1 MKKTNSIAITII
13 LIILAILACVCLA
26 CILVVGGA
34 ALFMINQPTQP
45 TPQTFEPTPQQL
57 VTPEIFEP
65 ATPGSAETLDTLV
78 NEIVPFNDPIDLG
91 ARLAKKLS
99 IPRTLPDEEMPYAV
113 GDRKTF
119 WASNTDDNDNFQ
131 VEAILRYIGD
141 NTYFWIE
148 GGVKY
153 DNADLLRLADTFDQ
167 EIYPTNRE
175 FFGSE
180 WNPGVDN
187 DPRLYILYL
196 KGIGDSVAGYYSSA
210 DELHP
215 DAHPY
220 SNAHEMFMISADN
233 VDLGDDYIYGTL
245 AHEFQHMIHWNKDR
259 NEETWVNE
267 GFSMLAELINGYDAG
282 GFDYLYSI
290 DSDMQVTDWG
300 SDIGEN
306 GANYGA
312 SFLFMTY
319 FLDRFGEEATQAF
332 VDHSE
337 NGLTSI
343 DAVMSDL
350 DILNPDT
357 GEPYTGIE
365 VFADWVVSNYVL
377 SDDPGD
383 GRYNYLSYDPYRVS
397 STQELDRCP
406 ASLSDTVYQFGTDY
420 YEFTCP
426 GTYDLTFKGNQN
438 IGLIPVSPASGD
450 YFIWSNMGDE
460 SNMRLSQEFD
470 LTSANGPVSLS
481 FKTWYDLEEDYDY
494 VFLSATTDQLNWDI
508 LQTPSCTTDNPSGNS
523 YGCGYN
529 NTSNGWVT
537 ETVDLS
543 AYAGKVVTLQ
553 FDYVTDAAVN
563 GIGFFLDD
571 FRIDAIGYASDL
583 EQNDG
588 GWNAEGFVRIQNAL
602 PQSFQV
608 AIITYGDE
616 VTVQHMTLDEN
627 NSLSTQIS
635 IDSSVDKVVVVIS
648 GTTPYTRQKAAY
660 QLGIN

>member
-1 MKKTNSIAITII
+1 MNSKKALSTTII

-26 CILVVGGA
+26 CIITIGGFAIFNLNLVNTDTSQNNDPILIPETEQA
-34 ALFMINQPTQP
+34 P
-45 TPQTFEPTPQQL
+45 TPM
-57 VTPEIFEP
+57 IFEP
-65 ATPGSAETLDTLV
+65 ITPGAEESLETLN

-91 ARLAKKLS
+91 ARLAGKLS
-99 IPRTLPDEEMPYAV
+99 IPHTFPDEDMPYALL
-113 GDRKTF
+113 DHKTF
-119 WASNTDDNDNFQ
+119 WATNTDTNENFQ
-131 VEAILRYIGD
+131 MDAVLRYVGEH
-141 NTYFWIE
+141 TYFWIE
-148 GGVKY
+148 DGVKY
-153 DNADLLRLADTFDQ
+153 DQGDLTRLADTFDQ
-167 EIYPTNRE
+167 EIYPTNRA

-180 WNPGVDN
+180 WNPGVDD

-196 KGIGDSVAGYYSSA
+196 KDIGDSVAGYYSSA

-267 GFSMLAELINGYDAG
+267 GFSMLAELINDYDAG

-290 DSDMQVTDWG
+290 EPDMQVTDWG

-332 VDHSE
+332 VDHAE

-343 DAVMSDL
+343 DAVMTE
-350 DILNPDT
+350 LNIINADT
-357 GEPYTGIE
+357 GKPYTGVE
-365 VFADWVVSNYVL
+365 VFADWVVTNYVL
-377 SDDPGD
+377 DSDVEG
-383 GRYNYLSYDPYRVS
+383 GRYNYTSYTPYDISPTAELESCPVS
-397 STQELDRCP
+397 EG
-406 ASLSDTVYQFGTDY
+406 DTVYQFGTDY
-420 YEFTCP
+420 YELTCP
-426 GTYDLTFKGNQN
+426 GTYTLNFKGNQN
-438 IGLIPVSPASGD
+438 VSLIPVNPASGN
-450 YFIWSNMGDE
+450 YFFWSNMGDE
-460 SNMRLSQEFD
+460 SNMRLSREFD
-470 LTSANGPVSLS
+470 LRGVDAPVSLT

-494 VFLSATTDQLNWDI
+494 VFLSATTDQLTWDI
-508 LQTPSCTTDNPSGNS
+508 LDTPSCTSENPSGNS

-529 NTSNGWVT
+529 GSSGGWIT
-537 ETVDLS
+537 ESIDLS
-543 AYAGKVVTLQ
+543 AYAGQKVTLQ

-563 GIGFFLDD
+563 GTGFFLDD
-571 FRIDAIGYASDL
+571 FSLEAVGYESDL
-583 EQNDG
+583 EADDG

-608 AIITYGDE
+608 AIISYGDE
-616 VTVQHMTLDEN
+616 ITVTHATLDEN
-627 NSLSTQIS
+627 
-635 IDSSVDKVVVVIS
+635 
-648 GTTPYTRQKAAY
+648 
-660 QLGIN
+660 